1 MSSSIIFLTLFLFSL
16 GLNAILIRFSKQ
28 LGTIS
33 LRNDGQER
41 WDNSKKPIIGGLSFY
56 IGFLISCILA
66 LYFSNVPISEQKDF
80 IVLLIVCTLGFLV
93 GIVDDALTTKPL
105 LKFSGQTLIGV
116 LMVTLGFEIQLFKNI
131 YLDAPLT
138 VFWTVGCLNSINM
151 LDNMDGITGSVAF
164 SILTALLGVVIIHP
178 IFTYFDFYLIVGIL
192 GTLLGFLIL
201 NWNPSKLYMG
211 DTGSQFLGAL
221 LAFMGIKYLWN
232 LPTADGELIF
242 TRQIL
247 VSVLIFL
254 APIIDSTFVTVA
266 RIRRGQSPF
275 VGGKDH
281 TTHHFAYLGIPVK
294 IIPLF
299 YIMVTGLSALL
310 VYSSFTVAENWSHYY
325 TLIFLIY
332 IFAMYGLFLLFYQM
346 GLKAKKMKEATPST
360 SSIVIQKIE
369 HSIQKELSNKN

>member
-1 MSSSIIFLTLFLFSL
+1 MSSSIIFLALSLFSL
-16 GLNAILIRFSKQ
+16 GLNYILIQFSKQ
-28 LGTIS
+28 LGTVS

-56 IGFLISCILA
+56 IGFLISAIIA
-66 LYFSNVPISEQKDF
+66 LYYTNIPISEQKDF
-80 IVLLIVCTLGFLV
+80 MALLIITTLGFFV

-105 LKFSGQTLIGV
+105 LKFSGQTLIGI
-116 LMVTLGFEIQLFKNI
+116 LMVAFGYEIQLFKNI
-131 YLDAPLT
+131 YIDAPLT

-151 LDNMDGITGSVAF
+151 LDNMDGVTGSVSF
-164 SILTALLGVVIIHP
+164 SILLAIIGIVLINP
-178 IFTYFDFYLIVGIL
+178 LFTQFDFYLILGIL
-192 GTLLGFLIL
+192 ATLLGFLIL

-247 VSVLIFL
+247 VAVLIFL
-254 APIIDSTFVTVA
+254 APILDSTFVTVA

-281 TTHHFAYLGIPVK
+281 TTHHFAYLCIPVK
-294 IIPLF
+294 VIPLF
-299 YIMVTGLSALL
+299 YIMVTGLSAML

-325 TLIFLIY
+325 TVMFLTY
-332 IFAMYGLFLLFYQM
+332 IVAMYGLFLLFYQM
-346 GLKAKKMKEATPST
+346 GLKAKKMKESTPQTPS
-360 SSIVIQKIE
+360 VIQKIQN
-369 HSIQKELSNKN
+369 SIEKELVNKN

>member
-1 MSSSIIFLTLFLFSL
+1 MSSSIIFLALSIFSL
-16 GLNAILIRFSKQ
+16 GLNYILIQFSKQ
-28 LGTIS
+28 LGTVS

-56 IGFLISCILA
+56 IGFLISAIVA
-66 LYFSNVPISEQKDF
+66 LYYSNIPISEQKDF
-80 IVLLIVCTLGFLV
+80 LALLVITTLGFFV

-105 LKFSGQTLIGV
+105 LKFSGQTLVGILIVAFGY
-116 LMVTLGFEIQLFKNI
+116 EIQLFKNI

-138 VFWTVGCLNSINM
+138 IFWAVGCLNSINM
-151 LDNMDGITGSVAF
+151 LDNMDGITGSVSF
-164 SILTALLGVVIIHP
+164 SILAAIIGVILFNP
-178 IFTYFDFYLIVGIL
+178 IFTHFDYYLILGIL
-192 GTLLGFLIL
+192 GTLAGFLVL

-221 LAFMGIKYLWN
+221 LAFFGAKYLWN

-247 VSVLIFL
+247 VAVLIFL

-275 VGGKDH
+275 VGGRDH
-281 TTHHFAYLGIPVK
+281 TTHHFAFLGIPIK

-310 VYSSFTVAENWSHYY
+310 VYSSFTVAEHWSHYY
-325 TLIFLIY
+325 TAMFVTY

-346 GLKAKKMKEATPST
+346 GLKAKKMKESTPQT
-360 SSIVIQKIE
+360 PIVIQKIE
-369 HSIQKELSNKN
+369 NSIEKELTNQN

>member
-1 MSSSIIFLTLFLFSL
+1 MSSSLILLVLSLFSF
-16 GLNAILIRFSKQ
+16 GLNYILIQFSKQ
-28 LGTIS
+28 LGTVS

-56 IGFLISCILA
+56 IGFLVSALVA
-66 LYFSNVPISEQKDF
+66 LYFTNIPISEQKDF
-80 IVLLIVCTLGFLV
+80 LPLLVITTLGFFV

-105 LKFSGQTLIGV
+105 LKFSGQTLVGI
-116 LMVTLGFEIQLFKNI
+116 LMVAFGYEIQLFKNI

-138 VFWTVGCLNSINM
+138 VFWAVGCLNSINM
-151 LDNMDGITGSVAF
+151 LDNMDGITGSVSL
-164 SILTALLGVVIIHP
+164 SILISILGIIIIQPFFTAFDYFLVLG
-178 IFTYFDFYLIVGIL
+178 LI
-192 GTLLGFLIL
+192 GTLLGFLVL

-221 LAFMGIKYLWN
+221 LAFWGVKYLWN

-247 VSVLIFL
+247 VAVLIFL

-275 VGGKDH
+275 VGGRDH
-281 TTHHFAYLGIPVK
+281 TTHHFAYLGISIKV
-294 IIPLF
+294 IPLF

-325 TLIFLIY
+325 TTMFLIY

-346 GLKAKKMKEATPST
+346 GLKAKKMKEATPQT
-360 SSIVIQKIE
+360 PTVIHKIE
-369 HSIQKELSNKN
+369 NSVKEELINKS